1 MRSRTASRWW
11 WSLCAGKD
19 SEITDSL
26 TELRVYSFLISCL
39 LAVLYTNLNRGQ
51 DTHSIDTQLYCTVQE
66 DTAHRASPD
75 SLSHTETDTRSLT
88 NQSQNQPHPPSH
100 APDHTRDAS
109 TVLAFHFNAAM
120 DRNLI

>member
-1 MRSRTASRWW
+1 M
-11 WSLCAGKD
+11 CAGKD

-66 DTAHRASPD
+66 DTGRARTVSVTPRQTQDRSQTNLKTNPTHRLTLQTTPGTQAPYSTC
-75 SLSHTETDTRSLT
+75 LSFRWIGT
-88 NQSQNQPHPPSH
+88 
-100 APDHTRDAS
+100 
-109 TVLAFHFNAAM
+109 
-120 DRNLI
+120 